1 MHDVPLD
8 WQTGDA
14 RVTRQVPA
22 FFIGQIQTLAL
33 PRSRRHHARQS
44 DSVLR
49 RTTMK
54 KLRLIL
60 TLVLGLW
67 TLDAA
72 VAAEPD
78 SDGDGLPDRV
88 EKLLGTPPERAQ
100 EWTVFWTRDPKAATG
115 KPGPQMLRAAVSH
128 VAEDRFVWRV
138 DWSEPFPA
146 GGSLLLYLDAD
157 NRKDTGRQD
166 SNLGTDLMYHFTG
179 TPGVSYHNETL
190 GKHPSPLRGEA
201 FGNSVVLCHDAPL
214 HCEGDT
220 AVVRV
225 ALLAEGAVRGS
236 TGWIEVRIPL
246 KGAGKKPHL
255 LGSEDA
261 EFPGLSGDVVR
272 RSMTGPYPERR
283 PHPVL
288 PFVSA
293 PRKQQPATAERER
306 VTVELAEDDGIARQ
320 GVPVR
325 FGFPLPQ
332 GKLFNPAQAR
342 LLAPDGREVPAQFII
357 TGFWKD
363 DSIRWMAVTF
373 LADIAPKSRTAYA
386 VEFGRAVKRR
396 APAHPLRVTRD
407 GDALTVNTGA
417 MEARLNARRF
427 GFLDEVRAGGETVAR
442 GGSGLV
448 LTTRDGRRFT
458 SAAGEST
465 LRIEEE
471 GPLTA
476 CIRIEGP
483 LNNEKGE
490 SYFRHITRLRFYA
503 GSAKVDAACTLLDD
517 SLEHEFADFR
527 SVELTLE
534 NTRPAQTA
542 RFALADAGQV
552 ESLDG
557 APARLFQRDDQAFSL
572 TGASPAGGRRAPGRM
587 AMDAGRRG
595 LGVAVEDFW
604 QNYPCALRAERD
616 KLAIEF
622 WPDIRG
628 ETRYSKLP
636 DHLRFPF
643 VEGAY
648 RFKWGM
654 SRTRRV
660 SFDFA
665 MEHGALPAPA
675 EPLVMVVP
683 PAWYESS
690 GALGPMV
697 ARHGDEYAA
706 WDTAMEQCFADHL
719 RIKEAKREYGFF
731 NWGDW
736 HGEREINWGNNE
748 YDLPHALFMQFA
760 RTGDRRYFHLALE
773 GARHQADVDCVHA
786 YPDPA
791 YVGCNVEHSVSH
803 TGTWSEKG
811 ARGWSYPYS
820 GGAMATNGHTWSE
833 GMCDAWHLA
842 GDERPMEA
850 AQGLGE
856 HIVYGMVPRFKSL
869 GTHERSAGWSL
880 IAILAIYRATLDP
893 LYLDAAQKIA
903 EVPLRE
909 RKPGQGSGWPHKL
922 PGDHCAHSH
931 IPGAKLCV
939 GNACFLMGILGS
951 GLKEYYVETGDARAR
966 EAVIGQA
973 AFWKQ
978 MWIPEAGGFPYTS
991 CPLFRDR
998 PGTLTGMLCA
1008 DAIAFAA
1015 KESGDKELMSI
1026 AAEAVIANI
1035 GSPYGGDGKGFAQYS
1050 RFAAPLLAT
1059 LRDARDH
1066 CEAAHQLV
1074 TINADVLLQRKLAKA
1089 VPTAF
1094 LGIRAPK
1101 EKQFFVQVAGG
1112 AETIVIKR
1120 KPHGSMSKA
1129 MPTCSVT
1136 VTDPEGREIRRET
1149 FDTDKACELSVPV
1162 PADAPRGAYA
1172 VRIVDD
1178 MRGIWHVGSH
1188 AGRVVL
1194 DCSRAPTLA
1203 NYHADRLFFRV
1214 PEGVRRFKLTITGG
1228 HRGEFGLGVFDA
1240 DGQSRGFARGMRSQQ
1255 MTPEGQRALDIE
1267 VPPGKD
1273 GSVWSAVVFAS
1284 MDWDLKMEG
1293 IPPYVSATA
1302 DGWFLPDTKR

>member
-1 MHDVPLD
+1 
-8 WQTGDA
+8 
-14 RVTRQVPA
+14 
-22 FFIGQIQTLAL
+22 
-33 PRSRRHHARQS
+33 
-44 DSVLR
+44 
-49 RTTMK
+49 MK
-54 KLRLIL
+54 PLRLIL
-60 TLVLGLW
+60 TLILGLW

-78 SDGDGLPDRV
+78 SDGDGLPDPV
-88 EKLLGTPPERAQ
+88 EKRLGTPPERAQ

-115 KPGPQMLRAAVSH
+115 KPGPQMLRAAVAH

-138 DWSEPFPA
+138 DWSEPFPM

-166 SNLGTDLMYHFTG
+166 SNVGTDLMYHYAG
-179 TPGVSYHNETL
+179 TANVSYH
-190 GKHPSPLRGEA
+190 GGFAKDHPTPLRAEA
-201 FGNSVVLCHDAPL
+201 FGNSVVFCHDAPL
-214 HCEGDT
+214 CREGDT

-225 ALLAEGAVRGS
+225 ALLAEGTVHAS

-246 KGAGKKPHL
+246 TGTGKKPHL
-255 LGSEDA
+255 LDSGDA
-261 EFPGLSGDVVR
+261 EFLGLSGEVVR
-272 RSMTGPYPERR
+272 RGMSGPYPERR
-283 PHPVL
+283 AKPAL
-288 PFVSA
+288 PFASA
-293 PRKQQPATAERER
+293 PRNKQPATVERER
-306 VTVELAEDDGIARQ
+306 VTVELAEEDGIARR

-325 FGFPLPQ
+325 FGFPVPQ
-332 GKLFNPAQAR
+332 GKLFDPAQVR
-342 LLAPDGREVPAQFII
+342 LLGPDGNETPAQF
-357 TGFWKD
+357 TVSGFWKD
-363 DSIRWMAVTF
+363 DSIRWLAVTF
-373 LADIAPKSRTAYA
+373 LTGLAPKSRAEYV

-396 APAHPLRVTRD
+396 APSRALRMTRD
-407 GDALTVNTGA
+407 GDTLMVNTGT
-417 MEARLNARRF
+417 MQLRLNARRF
-427 GFLDEVRAGGETVAR
+427 GFLDEVRVGNKTVAR
-442 GGSGLV
+442 GGGGIA

-458 SAAGEST
+458 SAAGEAT

-476 CIRIEGP
+476 CVRIEGP
-483 LNNEKGE
+483 LSNEKGE
-490 SYFRHITRLRFYA
+490 QYFRHITRLRFYA
-503 GSAKVDAACTLLDD
+503 GSAKVDVACTLVDD
-517 SLEHEFADFR
+517 VLEHEFADFR
-527 SVELTLE
+527 SVELPLE
-534 NTRPAQTA
+534 IAKPAQTA
-542 RFALADAGQV
+542 RFALADADQT

-557 APARLFQRDDQAFSL
+557 AAARLFQRDDQSCSL
-572 TGASPAGGRRAPGRM
+572 TGASPVNGHRAPGRV
-587 AMDAGRRG
+587 ALDAGGRG
-595 LGVAVEDFW
+595 IGVTVEDFW

-616 KLAIEF
+616 KFAIEL

-628 ETRYSKLP
+628 ESGYGKLP

-643 VEGAY
+643 VDGAY
-648 RFKWGM
+648 RFKWGT

-665 MEHGALPAPA
+665 LERGAIPAPA
-675 EPLVMVVP
+675 EPLAVVVP

-697 ARHGDEYAA
+697 AKHGNEYAA
-706 WDTAMEQCFADHL
+706 WDAAMERCFADHL

-760 RTGDRRYFHLALE
+760 RTGDRRYYHLALE

-791 YVGCNVEHSVSH
+791 YVGCNVEHSISH

-820 GGAMATNGHTWSE
+820 GGAMAYNGHTWSE

-842 GDERPMEA
+842 GDERSMEA

-893 LYLDAAQKIA
+893 LYLDAARQIA

-922 PGDHCAHSH
+922 PGDHCMHSH
-931 IPGAKLCV
+931 IPGAKLCT
-939 GNACFLMGILGS
+939 GNACFLIGILGS
-951 GLKEYYVETGDARAR
+951 GLKEYYIETGDARAR
-966 EAVIGQA
+966 EAVIGQT

-978 MWIPEAGGFPYTS
+978 VWIPEAGGFPYTS
-991 CPLFRDR
+991 CPLYRDR
-998 PGTLTGMLCA
+998 PGALTGMLCA

-1015 KESGDKELMSI
+1015 KESGDNELMTI
-1026 AAEAVIANI
+1026 AAESMISNIA
-1035 GSPYGGDGKGFAQYS
+1035 SPAGGDGKGFGQYA

-1066 CEAAHQLV
+1066 CEAARQLV
-1074 TINADVLLQRKLAKA
+1074 TINMDDLLQRKLAKA
-1089 VPTAF
+1089 APTPF

-1101 EKQFFVQVAGG
+1101 EKRFFVRVGDG
-1112 AETIVIKR
+1112 AETIVITR

-1129 MPTCSVT
+1129 APTGTVT
-1136 VTDPEGREIRRET
+1136 VTDPDGREIRRET
-1149 FDTDKACELSVPV
+1149 FDTDKACELSVPI
-1162 PADAPRGAYA
+1162 PTDAPRGAYA

-1178 MRGIWHVGSH
+1178 MRGIWHAGSN

-1194 DCSRAPTLA
+1194 DCSHVPTLA
-1203 NYHADRLFFRV
+1203 NYHPNRLFFRV
-1214 PEGVRRFKLTITGG
+1214 PEGVRRFKLTIIGG
-1228 HRGEFGLGVFDA
+1228 HRGEFGMNVFDA
-1240 DGQSRGFARGMRSQQ
+1240 DGQPRGFARGLRSETS
-1255 MTPEGQRALDIE
+1255 TPDRQRTLDIE
-1267 VPPGKD
+1267 VPSGKD
-1273 GSVWSAVVFAS
+1273 NAVWSAVIYAP

-1302 DGWFLPDTKR
+1302 AGWFLPGKNGSMK